1 MNYEILIGALALIGM
16 LAGVIKPIMT
26 LNTNIT
32 ALKLSIDA
40 LKEIIA
46 ELKGRI
52 SSHGE
57 QIDAIQIQLADHE
70 ARLRGLEN
78 RRVNNE

>member
-1 MNYEILIGALALIGM
+1 MNYDILIGALAFIGM

-26 LNTNIT
+26 LNSNIT
-32 ALKLSIDA
+32 ALKLSIDS

-52 SSHGE
+52 TSHGE
-57 QIDAIQIQLADHE
+57 QIDAMQIQLADHE

-78 RRVNNE
+78 RRGNNE

>member
-1 MNYEILIGALALIGM
+1 MNYEILVGALALIGM

-26 LNTNIT
+26 LNNNIT

-40 LKEIIA
+40 LKEIIT

-52 SSHGE
+52 TSHGE
-57 QIDAIQIQLADHE
+57 QIDAIQIELANHE
-70 ARLRGLEN
+70 ARLRALEK
-78 RRVNNE
+78 